1 MSSAS
6 CASNPVNTDSDK
18 MTSES
23 KKTSIERQIEEN
35 LKRVYDEALNQE
47 VPDRFHDLI
56 AQLKARESKK
66 DDQ

>member
-1 MSSAS
+1 
-6 CASNPVNTDSDK
+6 
-18 MTSES
+18 MTSDP

-35 LKRVYDEALNQE
+35 LKRVYDEVLKQE

-56 AQLKARESKK
+56 AQLKAKESNK